1 MKTPYQNTLK
11 DAAAT
16 MRTRIATMK
25 LDRKR
30 IVSSLLILPIL
41 LITSCGSDNAFR
53 IPDPNVLYVAFGD
66 STTAGPS
73 ERDYPDILREKLQQP
88 PETISNE
95 GHGGETT
102 EEGLDRLGELIEFGI
117 FPNAEVFIY
126 WEGGNDINEFLAD
139 HDRLMLF
146 SPEDPDYPFTN
157 SLSNL
162 LRDITTNIRDAV
174 RLARGAGWEVHVA
187 TFFPIVANFGQC
199 PALPLDII
207 LPGQAINANAYI
219 RLLNDSIRS
228 AAATGGANV
237 LDVSSIGDL
246 LTADGANYF
255 NCNHLS
261 AVGNEIVAQFFADE
275 LLAAGSL
282 PPLVGW
288 E

>member
-1 MKTPYQNTLK
+1 
-11 DAAAT
+11 
-16 MRTRIATMK
+16 MK

-30 IVSSLLILPIL
+30 IGSSLLIVPIL
-41 LITSCGSDNAFR
+41 LVTNCGSNTAFR
-53 IPDPNVLYVAFGD
+53 IPDQNVLFVAFGD

-88 PETISNE
+88 PGTFSNE
-95 GHGGETT
+95 GRGGETT
-102 EEGLDRLGELIEFGI
+102 AEGLERLGELIEFGI
-117 FPNAEVFIY
+117 FPNAEILIY

-139 HDRLMLF
+139 HDRLLLF
-146 SPEDPDYPFTN
+146 SPDDPDYPFPN

-162 LRDITTNIRDAV
+162 LQDITTNIREAV
-174 RLARGAGWEVHVA
+174 GLAQGAGWEVHVA
-187 TFFPIVANFGQC
+187 TFFPIVASFGQC

-237 LDVSSIGDL
+237 LDVSSLGDL
-246 LTADGANYF
+246 LTADGDNYF

-261 AVGNEIVAQFFADE
+261 AVGNEIVAEFFADE
-275 LLAAGSL
+275 LIAAGPL
-282 PPLVGW
+282 PTPIAA